1 MAAPGT
7 EKTDQ
12 ASKAESPKAQGA
24 PAATPGAAPQAKT
37 SAPQAKP
44 APRKGRPVLK
54 LFVSALVLA
63 ALVGGAGYAALTF
76 RDADPRIGVAASY
89 VDEGLREAQGLL
101 DKGQALVAGLTGGA
115 AKPDAAP
122 DAARALLD
130 KAPAAG
136 EPGASESSEPQKSAE
151 APPPASEPEPRQE
164 AAAPVEGVKPVETK
178 PPETRPPET
187 SPAETKPADLK
198 PADAPAESAEPRPLE
213 ARPAEAKPS
222 EGRPVE
228 SKPVEGKSARTAVEA
243 APALAAKDLAP
254 KAVDA
259 DGFSD
264 RDLIFALEGQI
275 DALSDE
281 VKTLRDR
288 LDAPKNETRAAP
300 EAETPKPVPVAADA
314 SGAAVVLAF
323 ALQHDL
329 EAGRPFAEEI
339 AAYSRLSVE
348 PAPSPALI
356 EIAEKGAPT
365 GAQLREAFLAVA
377 KKIRAHDSQG
387 GQESGALTEHLLQGA
402 SKLVKVRPTGE
413 AEPESL
419 DGKLHRIE
427 MALTHN
433 DFAAALSLYDSLP
446 EPAREDSKDFGA
458 TLRQR
463 VEAAR
468 AADDLLHGAIAA
480 LGKK

>member
-12 ASKAESPKAQGA
+12 ASKAESPKAESPKGPGA
-24 PAATPGAAPQAKT
+24 PAAKAGAAPEAPGAKP
-37 SAPQAKP
+37 APQGKP

-54 LFVSALVLA
+54 LSVSALVLA
-63 ALVGGAGYAALTF
+63 ALAAGAGYAALTF
-76 RDADPRIGVAASY
+76 RNVDPRIDVAASY
-89 VDEGLREAQGLL
+89 VDEGLREAHGLL
-101 DKGQALVAGLTGGA
+101 DKGRSLVGGLTGGA

-122 DAARALLD
+122 NGAQALLE
-130 KAPAAG
+130 KAPLEEQPSPAVPA
-136 EPGASESSEPQKSAE
+136 EPEKSAE
-151 APPPASEPEPRQE
+151 LPPPAPEPRQQQP
-164 AAAPVEGVKPVETK
+164 AAATPDEARTAETKPVETPSAEVKPVETPAPAASTEARPQEPKALEPAEPPAAK
-178 PPETRPPET
+178 PPEAK
-187 SPAETKPADLK
+187 SIDAKSIDAKPA
-198 PADAPAESAEPRPLE
+198 AA
-213 ARPAEAKPS
+213 
-222 EGRPVE
+222 
-228 SKPVEGKSARTAVEA
+228 A
-243 APALAAKDLAP
+243 APAAKEADLE
-254 KAVDA
+254 
-259 DGFSD
+259 GFSD
-264 RDLIFALEGQI
+264 RDLIFALVGQI

-281 VKTLRDR
+281 VKALRER

-300 EAETPKPVPVAADA
+300 EAVAPKPASVSAAAPDA

-323 ALQHDL
+323 AVQREL

-339 AAYSRLSVE
+339 AAYARLGAE
-348 PAPSPALI
+348 PSPAPALT
-356 EIAEKGAPT
+356 EFAEKGAPT
-365 GAQLREAFLAVA
+365 GAQLGQAFQPVA
-377 KKIRAHDSQG
+377 KSIRAHENHA

-419 DGKLHRIE
+419 EGKLHRIE